1 MNSCMIKI
9 QFQINIKV
17 CNIPKSI
24 AIAMMD
30 MFESKEDDDDDGG
43 GFFLSSK

>member
-1 MNSCMIKI
+1 MIKI
-9 QFQINIKV
+9 QFQINIQV

-30 MFESKEDDDDDGG
+30 MFESKENDDVGR
-43 GFFLSSK
+43 GFFSVFYGIGV